1 MSSDI
6 KIKVQSFGRFLS
18 NMVMPNI
25 GAFIAWGIITALF
38 IPTGWLPNETLAK
51 LVGPMITYLLPLLIG
66 YTGGKLVGGERGGVV
81 GAITTMGVIVGADMP
96 MFLGSMIAGP
106 LGGWCIKHFDRWV
119 DGKIKSGFEMLVNN
133 FSAGIIGMILA
144 ILAFLGIGPIVE
156 ALSKMLAAGVNF
168 MVVHDMLPLASIFVE
183 PAKILFLNNAI
194 NHGIFSPLG
203 IQQSHELGKSIFF
216 LIEANP
222 GPGMGVLLAYMFFG
236 RGSAK
241 QSAGGAAIIHFLGGI
256 HEIYFPY
263 VLMNPRLILAVILGG
278 MTGVFTLTILGGGL
292 VSPASPGSILA
303 VLAMTPKG
311 AYFANIA
318 GVCAAMAVSFVV
330 SAILLKT
337 SKVKEEDDIE
347 AATRRMQDMK
357 AESKGASPLSAGDVT
372 NDLSHVRKIIVA
384 CDAGVFMSSD
394 IKIKVQ
400 SFGRFLSNMV
410 MPNIGAFIA
419 WGIITA
425 LFIPTGWLPN
435 ETLAKLVGP
444 MITYLLPLLIGYT
457 GGKLVGGERGG
468 VVGAI
473 TTMGVIVGADMPMFL
488 GSMIAGPLGG
498 WCIKHFDRWVDG
510 KIKSGFEMLV
520 NNFSAGIIGMILAI
534 LAFLGI
540 GPIVEA
546 LSKMLAAGVNFM
558 VVHDMLPLASIFVE
572 PAKILFLN
580 NAINHGIFS
589 PLGIQQ
595 SHELGK
601 SIFFLIEANP
611 GPGMGVLLAYM
622 FFGRGSAKQ
631 SAGGAAIIH
640 FLGGIHEIYFPYV
653 LMNPRLILAV
663 ILGGMTGVF
672 TLTILGGGLVSPASP
687 GSILAVLA
695 MTPKGAYF
703 ANIAGVCA
711 AMAVSFVVS
720 AILLKTSK
728 VKEEDDIEAATR
740 RMQDMKAESKGASP
754 LSAGDVTNDLS
765 HVRKI
770 IVACDA
776 GMGSSAMGAGV
787 LRKKIQDAGL
797 SQISVTNSA
806 INNLPPDVDLVI
818 THRDL
823 TERAMRQVPQAQ
835 HISLTNFLDSGLYT
849 SLTERLVAAQRHTA
863 NEEKVKDSLKDSF
876 DDSSANLF
884 KLGAENIF
892 LGRKAATKEEAI
904 RFAGEQLVKGGYVE
918 PEYVQAML
926 DREKLTPTYLGE
938 SIAVPHGTVEAK
950 DRVLKTGVV
959 FCQYPEGV
967 RFGEEEDDI
976 ARLVIGIAA
985 RNNEHIQVI
994 TSLTN
999 ALDDE
1004 SVIERLAHTT
1014 SVDEVLELLAGRK

>member
-106 LGGWCIKHFDRWV
+106 LGGWAIKKFDVWV

-144 ILAFLGIGPIVE
+144 ILAFLGIGPAVE
-156 ALSKMLAAGVNF
+156 VLSKILAAGVNF
-168 MVVHDMLPLASIFVE
+168 MVAHEMLPLASIFVE

-278 MTGVFTLTILGGGL
+278 MTGVFTLTILNGGL

-318 GVCAAMAVSFVV
+318 AIIAAMAVSFVV
-330 SAILLKT
+330 AAVLLKT

-357 AESKGASPLSAGDVT
+357 AQSKGGATPLAAGDV
-372 NDLSHVRKIIVA
+372 A
-384 CDAGVFMSSD
+384 
-394 IKIKVQ
+394 
-400 SFGRFLSNMV
+400 
-410 MPNIGAFIA
+410 
-419 WGIITA
+419 
-425 LFIPTGWLPN
+425 
-435 ETLAKLVGP
+435 
-444 MITYLLPLLIGYT
+444 
-457 GGKLVGGERGG
+457 
-468 VVGAI
+468 
-473 TTMGVIVGADMPMFL
+473 
-488 GSMIAGPLGG
+488 
-498 WCIKHFDRWVDG
+498 
-510 KIKSGFEMLV
+510 
-520 NNFSAGIIGMILAI
+520 
-534 LAFLGI
+534 
-540 GPIVEA
+540 
-546 LSKMLAAGVNFM
+546 
-558 VVHDMLPLASIFVE
+558 
-572 PAKILFLN
+572 
-580 NAINHGIFS
+580 
-589 PLGIQQ
+589 
-595 SHELGK
+595 
-601 SIFFLIEANP
+601 
-611 GPGMGVLLAYM
+611 
-622 FFGRGSAKQ
+622 
-631 SAGGAAIIH
+631 
-640 FLGGIHEIYFPYV
+640 
-653 LMNPRLILAV
+653 
-663 ILGGMTGVF
+663 
-672 TLTILGGGLVSPASP
+672 
-687 GSILAVLA
+687 
-695 MTPKGAYF
+695 
-703 ANIAGVCA
+703 
-711 AMAVSFVVS
+711 
-720 AILLKTSK
+720 
-728 VKEEDDIEAATR
+728 
-740 RMQDMKAESKGASP
+740 
-754 LSAGDVTNDLS
+754 NDLS

-787 LRKKIQDAGL
+787 LRKKVQDAGL
-797 SQISVTNSA
+797 SNISVTNSA
-806 INNLPPDVDLVI
+806 INNLPPDVDVVI

-849 SLTERLVAAQRHTA
+849 SLTERLVSAQRHTD
-863 NEEKVKDSLKDSF
+863 NEEKVRDSLKDSF
-876 DDSSANLF
+876 DASDTNLF

-904 RFAGEQLVKGGYVE
+904 LFAGEQLVKGGYVE

-926 DREKLTPTYLGE
+926 DREKLTSTYLGE
-938 SIAVPHGTVEAK
+938 SIAVPHGTIEAK
-950 DRVLKTGVV
+950 DRVLKTGIV

-967 RFGEEEDDI
+967 RFGEEEDDV

-1004 SVIERLAHTT
+1004 SVIERLAKTT
-1014 SVDEVLELLAGRK
+1014 SVEEVLTLLKA

>member
-106 LGGWCIKHFDRWV
+106 LGGWAIKKFDVWV

-144 ILAFLGIGPIVE
+144 ILAFLGIGPAVE
-156 ALSKMLAAGVNF
+156 VLSKILAAGVNF
-168 MVVHDMLPLASIFVE
+168 MVAHEMLPLTSIFVE

-278 MTGVFTLTILGGGL
+278 MTGVFTLTILNGGL

-318 GVCAAMAVSFVV
+318 AIIAAMAVSFVV
-330 SAILLKT
+330 AAVLLKT

-357 AESKGASPLSAGDVT
+357 AQSKGGATPLAAGDV
-372 NDLSHVRKIIVA
+372 A
-384 CDAGVFMSSD
+384 
-394 IKIKVQ
+394 
-400 SFGRFLSNMV
+400 
-410 MPNIGAFIA
+410 
-419 WGIITA
+419 
-425 LFIPTGWLPN
+425 
-435 ETLAKLVGP
+435 
-444 MITYLLPLLIGYT
+444 
-457 GGKLVGGERGG
+457 
-468 VVGAI
+468 
-473 TTMGVIVGADMPMFL
+473 
-488 GSMIAGPLGG
+488 
-498 WCIKHFDRWVDG
+498 
-510 KIKSGFEMLV
+510 
-520 NNFSAGIIGMILAI
+520 
-534 LAFLGI
+534 
-540 GPIVEA
+540 
-546 LSKMLAAGVNFM
+546 
-558 VVHDMLPLASIFVE
+558 
-572 PAKILFLN
+572 
-580 NAINHGIFS
+580 
-589 PLGIQQ
+589 
-595 SHELGK
+595 
-601 SIFFLIEANP
+601 
-611 GPGMGVLLAYM
+611 
-622 FFGRGSAKQ
+622 
-631 SAGGAAIIH
+631 
-640 FLGGIHEIYFPYV
+640 
-653 LMNPRLILAV
+653 
-663 ILGGMTGVF
+663 
-672 TLTILGGGLVSPASP
+672 
-687 GSILAVLA
+687 
-695 MTPKGAYF
+695 
-703 ANIAGVCA
+703 
-711 AMAVSFVVS
+711 
-720 AILLKTSK
+720 
-728 VKEEDDIEAATR
+728 
-740 RMQDMKAESKGASP
+740 
-754 LSAGDVTNDLS
+754 NDLS

-787 LRKKIQDAGL
+787 LRKKVQDAGL
-797 SQISVTNSA
+797 SNISVTNSA

-849 SLTERLVAAQRHTA
+849 SLTERLVSAQRHTD
-863 NEEKVKDSLKDSF
+863 NEEKVRDSLKDSF
-876 DDSSANLF
+876 DASDTNLF

-904 RFAGEQLVKGGYVE
+904 LFAGEQLVKGGYVE

-926 DREKLTPTYLGE
+926 DREKLTSTYLGE
-938 SIAVPHGTVEAK
+938 SIAVPHGTIEAK
-950 DRVLKTGVV
+950 DRVLKTGIV

-967 RFGEEEDDI
+967 RFGEEEDEV

-1004 SVIERLAHTT
+1004 SVIERLAKTT
-1014 SVDEVLELLAGRK
+1014 SVEEVLTLLKA

>member
-66 YTGGKLVGGERGGVV
+66 YTGGKLIGGERGGVV

-96 MFLGSMIAGP
+96 MFLGAMIAGP
-106 LGGWCIKHFDRWV
+106 LGGWAIKHFDSWV

-144 ILAFLGIGPIVE
+144 ILAFLGIGPAVE
-156 ALSKMLAAGVNF
+156 VLSKVLAAGVNF

-222 GPGMGVLLAYMFFG
+222 GPGMGVLMAYMLFG
-236 RGSAK
+236 RGNAK

-278 MTGVFTLTILGGGL
+278 MTGVFTLTILNGGL

-318 GVCAAMAVSFVV
+318 AIIAAMAVSFVV
-330 SAILLKT
+330 SSILLKT
-337 SKVKEEDDIE
+337 SKVKEEDDID

-357 AESKGASPLSAGDVT
+357 AESKGGATPLSAGT
-372 NDLSHVRKIIVA
+372 VA
-384 CDAGVFMSSD
+384 
-394 IKIKVQ
+394 
-400 SFGRFLSNMV
+400 
-410 MPNIGAFIA
+410 
-419 WGIITA
+419 
-425 LFIPTGWLPN
+425 
-435 ETLAKLVGP
+435 
-444 MITYLLPLLIGYT
+444 
-457 GGKLVGGERGG
+457 
-468 VVGAI
+468 
-473 TTMGVIVGADMPMFL
+473 
-488 GSMIAGPLGG
+488 
-498 WCIKHFDRWVDG
+498 
-510 KIKSGFEMLV
+510 
-520 NNFSAGIIGMILAI
+520 
-534 LAFLGI
+534 
-540 GPIVEA
+540 
-546 LSKMLAAGVNFM
+546 
-558 VVHDMLPLASIFVE
+558 
-572 PAKILFLN
+572 
-580 NAINHGIFS
+580 
-589 PLGIQQ
+589 
-595 SHELGK
+595 
-601 SIFFLIEANP
+601 
-611 GPGMGVLLAYM
+611 
-622 FFGRGSAKQ
+622 
-631 SAGGAAIIH
+631 
-640 FLGGIHEIYFPYV
+640 
-653 LMNPRLILAV
+653 
-663 ILGGMTGVF
+663 
-672 TLTILGGGLVSPASP
+672 
-687 GSILAVLA
+687 
-695 MTPKGAYF
+695 
-703 ANIAGVCA
+703 
-711 AMAVSFVVS
+711 
-720 AILLKTSK
+720 
-728 VKEEDDIEAATR
+728 
-740 RMQDMKAESKGASP
+740 
-754 LSAGDVTNDLS
+754 NDLS

-787 LRKKIQDAGL
+787 LRKKVQDAGL
-797 SQISVTNSA
+797 SNISVTNCA

-849 SLTERLVAAQRHTA
+849 SLTERLVAAQRHTD
-863 NEEKVKDSLKDSF
+863 NEEKVHDSLKDSF
-876 DDSSANLF
+876 DAADTNLF

-904 RFAGEQLVKGGYVE
+904 RYAGEQLVKGGYVE

-926 DREKLTPTYLGE
+926 DREKLTSTYLGE
-938 SIAVPHGTVEAK
+938 SIAVPHGTIEAK

-967 RFGEEEDDI
+967 RFGEDEDDV

-985 RNNEHIQVI
+985 RNNEHIHVI

-1004 SVIERLAHTT
+1004 SVIERLTHTT
-1014 SVDEVLELLAGRK
+1014 SVEEVLALLKGNKA

>member
-106 LGGWCIKHFDRWV
+106 LGGWAIKKFDVWV

-144 ILAFLGIGPIVE
+144 ILAFLGIGPAVE
-156 ALSKMLAAGVNF
+156 VLSKILAAGVNF
-168 MVVHDMLPLASIFVE
+168 MVAHEMLPLASIFVE

-278 MTGVFTLTILGGGL
+278 MTGVFTLTIFNGGL

-318 GVCAAMAVSFVV
+318 AIVAAMAVSFVV
-330 SAILLKT
+330 AAVLLKT

-347 AATRRMQDMK
+347 AATRRMHDMK
-357 AESKGASPLSAGDVT
+357 AESKGAATPLAAGDV
-372 NDLSHVRKIIVA
+372 A
-384 CDAGVFMSSD
+384 
-394 IKIKVQ
+394 
-400 SFGRFLSNMV
+400 
-410 MPNIGAFIA
+410 
-419 WGIITA
+419 
-425 LFIPTGWLPN
+425 
-435 ETLAKLVGP
+435 
-444 MITYLLPLLIGYT
+444 
-457 GGKLVGGERGG
+457 
-468 VVGAI
+468 
-473 TTMGVIVGADMPMFL
+473 
-488 GSMIAGPLGG
+488 
-498 WCIKHFDRWVDG
+498 
-510 KIKSGFEMLV
+510 
-520 NNFSAGIIGMILAI
+520 
-534 LAFLGI
+534 
-540 GPIVEA
+540 
-546 LSKMLAAGVNFM
+546 
-558 VVHDMLPLASIFVE
+558 
-572 PAKILFLN
+572 
-580 NAINHGIFS
+580 
-589 PLGIQQ
+589 
-595 SHELGK
+595 
-601 SIFFLIEANP
+601 
-611 GPGMGVLLAYM
+611 
-622 FFGRGSAKQ
+622 
-631 SAGGAAIIH
+631 
-640 FLGGIHEIYFPYV
+640 
-653 LMNPRLILAV
+653 
-663 ILGGMTGVF
+663 
-672 TLTILGGGLVSPASP
+672 
-687 GSILAVLA
+687 
-695 MTPKGAYF
+695 
-703 ANIAGVCA
+703 
-711 AMAVSFVVS
+711 
-720 AILLKTSK
+720 
-728 VKEEDDIEAATR
+728 
-740 RMQDMKAESKGASP
+740 
-754 LSAGDVTNDLS
+754 NDLS

-787 LRKKIQDAGL
+787 LRKKVQDAGL
-797 SQISVTNSA
+797 SNISVTNCA

-849 SLTERLVAAQRHTA
+849 SLTERLVAAQRHTD
-863 NEEKVKDSLKDSF
+863 NEEKVRDSLKDSF
-876 DDSSANLF
+876 EAADTNLF

-904 RFAGEQLVKGGYVE
+904 LFAGEQLVKGGYVE

-926 DREKLTPTYLGE
+926 DREKLSSTYLGE
-938 SIAVPHGTVEAK
+938 SIAVPHGTIEAK
-950 DRVLKTGVV
+950 DRVLKTGIV

-967 RFGEEEDDI
+967 RFGEEEDEV

-1004 SVIERLAHTT
+1004 SVIERLTKTT
-1014 SVDEVLELLAGRK
+1014 SVEEVLTLLKG

>member
-38 IPTGWLPNETLAK
+38 IPTGWLPSETLAK

-66 YTGGKLVGGERGGVV
+66 YTGGKLIGGERGGVV

-96 MFLGSMIAGP
+96 MFLGAMIAGP
-106 LGGWCIKHFDRWV
+106 LGGWAIKHFDSWV

-144 ILAFLGIGPIVE
+144 ILAFLGIGPAVE
-156 ALSKMLAAGVNF
+156 VLSKILAAGVNF

-236 RGSAK
+236 RGNAK

-278 MTGVFTLTILGGGL
+278 MTGVFTLTILNGGL

-318 GVCAAMAVSFVV
+318 AIVAAMAVSFVV

-337 SKVKEEDDIE
+337 SKVKEEDDID

-357 AESKGASPLSAGDVT
+357 SASKGAATPLAAGDV
-372 NDLSHVRKIIVA
+372 A
-384 CDAGVFMSSD
+384 
-394 IKIKVQ
+394 
-400 SFGRFLSNMV
+400 
-410 MPNIGAFIA
+410 
-419 WGIITA
+419 
-425 LFIPTGWLPN
+425 
-435 ETLAKLVGP
+435 
-444 MITYLLPLLIGYT
+444 
-457 GGKLVGGERGG
+457 
-468 VVGAI
+468 
-473 TTMGVIVGADMPMFL
+473 
-488 GSMIAGPLGG
+488 
-498 WCIKHFDRWVDG
+498 
-510 KIKSGFEMLV
+510 
-520 NNFSAGIIGMILAI
+520 
-534 LAFLGI
+534 
-540 GPIVEA
+540 
-546 LSKMLAAGVNFM
+546 
-558 VVHDMLPLASIFVE
+558 
-572 PAKILFLN
+572 
-580 NAINHGIFS
+580 
-589 PLGIQQ
+589 
-595 SHELGK
+595 
-601 SIFFLIEANP
+601 
-611 GPGMGVLLAYM
+611 
-622 FFGRGSAKQ
+622 
-631 SAGGAAIIH
+631 
-640 FLGGIHEIYFPYV
+640 
-653 LMNPRLILAV
+653 
-663 ILGGMTGVF
+663 
-672 TLTILGGGLVSPASP
+672 
-687 GSILAVLA
+687 
-695 MTPKGAYF
+695 
-703 ANIAGVCA
+703 
-711 AMAVSFVVS
+711 
-720 AILLKTSK
+720 
-728 VKEEDDIEAATR
+728 
-740 RMQDMKAESKGASP
+740 
-754 LSAGDVTNDLS
+754 NDLS

-787 LRKKIQDAGL
+787 LRKKVQDAGL
-797 SQISVTNSA
+797 GNISVTNCA
-806 INNLPPDVDLVI
+806 INNLPADVDLVI

-849 SLTERLVAAQRHTA
+849 SLTERLVAAQRHTD
-863 NEEKVKDSLKDSF
+863 NEEKVRGSLKDSF
-876 DDSSANLF
+876 DAADTQLF
-884 KLGAENIF
+884 RLGAENIF
-892 LGRKAATKEEAI
+892 LGRHAATKEEAI
-904 RFAGEQLVKGGYVE
+904 LFAGEQLVKGGYVE

-926 DREKLTPTYLGE
+926 DREKLTSTYLGE
-938 SIAVPHGTVEAK
+938 SIAVPHGTIEAK

-959 FCQYPEGV
+959 FCQYPQGV

-1004 SVIERLAHTT
+1004 TVIERLTHTT
-1014 SVDEVLELLAGRK
+1014 SVEEVLALLNKA

>member
-1 MSSDI
+1 MSSDF

-66 YTGGKLVGGERGGVV
+66 FTGGRLVGGDRGGVV

-96 MFLGSMIAGP
+96 MFLGAMIAGP
-106 LGGWCIKHFDRWV
+106 LGGWAIKKFDVWV

-144 ILAFLGIGPIVE
+144 ILAFLGIGPAVE
-156 ALSKMLAAGVNF
+156 VLSKLLAAGVNF
-168 MVVHDMLPLASIFVE
+168 MVAHDMLPLASIFVE

-203 IQQSHELGKSIFF
+203 IQQSHDLGKSIFF

-278 MTGVFTLTILGGGL
+278 MTGVFTLSVLGGGL

-318 GVCAAMAVSFVV
+318 AICAAMAVSFVV

-357 AESKGASPLSAGDVT
+357 SQSKGVAATPLTAGDV
-372 NDLSHVRKIIVA
+372 S
-384 CDAGVFMSSD
+384 
-394 IKIKVQ
+394 
-400 SFGRFLSNMV
+400 
-410 MPNIGAFIA
+410 
-419 WGIITA
+419 
-425 LFIPTGWLPN
+425 
-435 ETLAKLVGP
+435 
-444 MITYLLPLLIGYT
+444 
-457 GGKLVGGERGG
+457 
-468 VVGAI
+468 
-473 TTMGVIVGADMPMFL
+473 
-488 GSMIAGPLGG
+488 
-498 WCIKHFDRWVDG
+498 
-510 KIKSGFEMLV
+510 
-520 NNFSAGIIGMILAI
+520 
-534 LAFLGI
+534 
-540 GPIVEA
+540 
-546 LSKMLAAGVNFM
+546 
-558 VVHDMLPLASIFVE
+558 
-572 PAKILFLN
+572 
-580 NAINHGIFS
+580 
-589 PLGIQQ
+589 
-595 SHELGK
+595 
-601 SIFFLIEANP
+601 
-611 GPGMGVLLAYM
+611 
-622 FFGRGSAKQ
+622 
-631 SAGGAAIIH
+631 
-640 FLGGIHEIYFPYV
+640 
-653 LMNPRLILAV
+653 
-663 ILGGMTGVF
+663 
-672 TLTILGGGLVSPASP
+672 
-687 GSILAVLA
+687 
-695 MTPKGAYF
+695 
-703 ANIAGVCA
+703 
-711 AMAVSFVVS
+711 
-720 AILLKTSK
+720 
-728 VKEEDDIEAATR
+728 
-740 RMQDMKAESKGASP
+740 
-754 LSAGDVTNDLS
+754 NDLS

-787 LRKKIQDAGL
+787 LRKKVADAGL

-806 INNLPPDVDLVI
+806 INSLPPDVDLVI

-849 SLTERLVAAQRHTA
+849 SLTERLVAAQRHED
-863 NEEKVKDSLKDSF
+863 NEVKVRTSLQDSF
-876 DDSSANLF
+876 DESNSHLF
-884 KLGAENIF
+884 RLGAENIF
-892 LGRKAATKEEAI
+892 LGRTASHKEEAI
-904 RFAGEQLVKGGYVE
+904 RFAGEQLVKGGYVQ

-959 FCQYPEGV
+959 FCQYPAGV

-1004 SVIERLAHTT
+1004 TVIERLANTT
-1014 SVDEVLELLAGRK
+1014 SVEEVLALLNK

>member
-6 KIKVQSFGRFLS
+6 KIRVQSFGRFLS

-38 IPTGWLPNETLAK
+38 IPTGWLPNEMLAK

-66 YTGGKLVGGERGGVV
+66 YTGGRLVGGDRGGVV

-96 MFLGSMIAGP
+96 MFLGAMFAGP
-106 LGGWCIKHFDRWV
+106 LGGWAIKHFDNWV

-144 ILAFLGIGPIVE
+144 ILAFLGIGPAVE
-156 ALSKMLAAGVNF
+156 VLSKVLAAGVNF
-168 MVVHDMLPLASIFVE
+168 MVAHEMLPLASIFVE

-263 VLMNPRLILAVILGG
+263 VLMNPRLLLAVILGG
-278 MTGVFTLTILGGGL
+278 MTGVFTLTILNGGL

-311 AYFANIA
+311 AYFAN
-318 GVCAAMAVSFVV
+318 VAAIFAALAVSFVV

-337 SKVKEEDDIE
+337 SKVKDEEDDIE

-357 AESKGASPLSAGDVT
+357 AQSKGATPLAAGDV
-372 NDLSHVRKIIVA
+372 A
-384 CDAGVFMSSD
+384 
-394 IKIKVQ
+394 
-400 SFGRFLSNMV
+400 
-410 MPNIGAFIA
+410 
-419 WGIITA
+419 
-425 LFIPTGWLPN
+425 
-435 ETLAKLVGP
+435 
-444 MITYLLPLLIGYT
+444 
-457 GGKLVGGERGG
+457 
-468 VVGAI
+468 
-473 TTMGVIVGADMPMFL
+473 
-488 GSMIAGPLGG
+488 
-498 WCIKHFDRWVDG
+498 
-510 KIKSGFEMLV
+510 
-520 NNFSAGIIGMILAI
+520 
-534 LAFLGI
+534 
-540 GPIVEA
+540 
-546 LSKMLAAGVNFM
+546 
-558 VVHDMLPLASIFVE
+558 
-572 PAKILFLN
+572 
-580 NAINHGIFS
+580 
-589 PLGIQQ
+589 
-595 SHELGK
+595 
-601 SIFFLIEANP
+601 
-611 GPGMGVLLAYM
+611 
-622 FFGRGSAKQ
+622 
-631 SAGGAAIIH
+631 
-640 FLGGIHEIYFPYV
+640 
-653 LMNPRLILAV
+653 
-663 ILGGMTGVF
+663 
-672 TLTILGGGLVSPASP
+672 
-687 GSILAVLA
+687 
-695 MTPKGAYF
+695 
-703 ANIAGVCA
+703 
-711 AMAVSFVVS
+711 
-720 AILLKTSK
+720 
-728 VKEEDDIEAATR
+728 
-740 RMQDMKAESKGASP
+740 
-754 LSAGDVTNDLS
+754 NDLS

-787 LRKKIQDAGL
+787 LRKKVQDAGL
-797 SQISVTNSA
+797 SSISVTNSA
-806 INNLPPDVDLVI
+806 INNLPSDVDLVI

-823 TERAMRQVPQAQ
+823 TERAMRQAPQAQ

-849 SLTERLVAAQRHTA
+849 NLTERLVAAQRHTD
-863 NEEKVKDSLKDSF
+863 NEAKVTSRLQDSF
-876 DDSSANLF
+876 DTPNSNLF

-892 LGRKAATKEEAI
+892 LGRTASTKEEAI
-904 RFAGEQLVKGGYVE
+904 RFAGEQLVKGGYVQ
-918 PEYVQAML
+918 PEYVDAML
-926 DREKLTPTYLGE
+926 EREKLTPTYLGE

-959 FCQYPEGV
+959 FCQYPAGV
-967 RFGEEEDDI
+967 RFGEEAEDI

-1004 SVIERLAHTT
+1004 TVIERLAHTT
-1014 SVDEVLELLAGRK
+1014 SVEEVLALLGK